1 MLWNMGLVMKKIG
14 IFVIFLLILLFSFSF
29 GRNSVYSQTD
39 TPSPSP
45 SPSPSSAPDTQALL
59 DKINDLQSKIS
70 DLKGQAKTLS
80 SQIAVMDNQIKL
92 TEYRIE
98 ATQEQIT
105 SLILDIDTATK
116 KISGLEKS
124 LNNLVE
130 VLANRIVAT
139 YEVGTIQPFQIL
151 LTSNNASDFFKRLN
165 YLKIAQAHDKKLV
178 YDTQQAK
185 VDYAN
190 QKVIFEDKKKKV
202 ETLKKQLEDYTTQL
216 DAERRDKANLLAV
229 TKNSESEYQ
238 RRLAD
243 ALRELR
249 QIQSAAKFL
258 ISTEPRKVSRGEV
271 IGYMGSTGFSTGPHL
286 HFGVYNISSLDQYN
300 YYSSYENPA
309 NVLRSADVEWDTGCS
324 GENGRRQT
332 GSGSFDWPMSLNGLY
347 ISQGFGQ
354 TCWSWMYKGN
364 PHPAFDIVNN
374 SDIAVRSVEEGQGY
388 FCRNCTGDGGN
399 GIFVFH
405 PNGKMSLYWHLQ

>member
-1 MLWNMGLVMKKIG
+1 MGLVMKKIG
-14 IFVIFLLILLFSFSF
+14 IFVIFLLVILFSSSF
-29 GRNSVYSQTD
+29 DRNIAYSQTD
-39 TPSPSP
+39 SPT
-45 SPSPSSAPDTQALL
+45 PSPSSAPDTQALL
-59 DKINDLQSKIS
+59 NKINDLQSKIS
-70 DLKGQAKTLS
+70 DLKSQAKTLS

-139 YEVGTIQPFQIL
+139 YEIGTIQPFQIL

-190 QKVIFEDKKKKV
+190 QKVIFEEQKKKV
-202 ETLKKQLEDYTTQL
+202 EALKKQLEAYTAQL
-216 DAERRDKANLLAV
+216 DAEKKDKANLLAV

-238 RRLAD
+238 KRLAD
-243 ALRELR
+243 ALRELQ
-249 QIQSAAKFL
+249 QIQKAAKLL

-271 IGYMGSTGFSTGPHL
+271 IGYMGNTGYSFGAHL
-286 HFGVYNISSLDQYN
+286 HFGVYNISSLEQYN
-300 YYSSYENPA
+300 YYSNFDNPA
-309 NVLRSADVEWDTGCS
+309 GILTAENVVWDTGC
-324 GENGRRQT
+324 GGDPNGSTST
-332 GSGSFDWPMSLNGLY
+332 GNGSFPWPMSTGGLK

-354 TCWSWMYKGN
+354 TCYSSVYYRGN
-364 PHPAFDIVNN
+364 PHPAFDMYNN

-388 FCRNCTGDGGN
+388 FCRNCTGDGAN
-399 GIFVFH
+399 GVFVFH